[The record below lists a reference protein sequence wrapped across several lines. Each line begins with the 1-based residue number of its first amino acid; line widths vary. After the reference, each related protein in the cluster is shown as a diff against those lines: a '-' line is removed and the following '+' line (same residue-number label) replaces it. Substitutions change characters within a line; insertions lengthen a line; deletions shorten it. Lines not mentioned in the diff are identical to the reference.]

1 MSNLNEKLQTGWMY
15 VKKVFAHMQAQGIS
29 TTFRKVQKRVK
40 TQWNMMKGTHQSDQR
55 VRAIYEEVLASY
67 NSGAIKG
74 VAIISSGM
82 EFDELYNQR
91 TINFA
96 KYLAK
101 RKYGVLYITWQYDE
115 MEEQEKSFQHVYS
128 NLYQIPLYPYVY
140 SKKELSIFSPI
151 KTKVFI
157 STFPAKTFYSMLP
170 LLKEQGFQIEYDI
183 MDEWEEFF
191 KTGEASWYQRSVE
204 EAFITEAD
212 VVSAVS
218 SPLRQKYSHIRGDIL
233 VVGNG
238 YDENISKHP
247 NISNKTKRAD
257 GLIHIGYFG
266 HMTPSWFDWDLLF
279 HLAKQSDIH
288 IHLIGHGAP
297 ETILKKVERI
307 PNITFYGKVHPGELH
322 EYARMWHVGIIP
334 FKKSKLSEAV
344 DPIKIYEY
352 LYFGLPTV
360 STGIPHIGT
369 YPYVYHCETFEQAE
383 QTIRSIYDEIGT
395 MDHEALQSFLAE
407 TTWTKQ
413 FQKIENELNR
423 RK

>member
-1 MSNLNEKLQTGWMY
+1 MANLNEKLQTGWMY
-15 VKKVFAHMQAQGIS
+15 VKKVFANMQEQGIS
-29 TTFRKVQKRVK
+29 TTFHKVQKRIK
-40 TQWNMMKGTHQSDQR
+40 TQLNLMKGAHKSDNR
-55 VRAIYEEVLASY
+55 VKEIYEKVLASY
-67 NSGAIKG
+67 QSGEIKG

-96 KYLAK
+96 KYLAAQQ
-101 RKYGVLYITWQYDE
+101 YGVLYITWQYDE
-115 MEEQEKSFQHVYS
+115 MEVQEKSFQHVYS

-140 SKKELSIFSPI
+140 SKQELSIFSPI
-151 KTKVFI
+151 ETKLFI

-170 LLKEQGFQIEYDI
+170 QLKEQGFQIEYDI

-191 KTGEASWYQRSVE
+191 KKGEASWYQRSVE
-204 EAFITEAD
+204 DAFVAEAD

-218 SPLRQKYSHIRGDIL
+218 SPLCDKFAQIRTDIL

-247 NISNKTKRAD
+247 NISNKVKGSD
-257 GLIHIGYFG
+257 GQINIGYFG

-279 HLAKQSDIH
+279 QLAKQPDIY

-297 ETILKKVERI
+297 EAILKKIEKLQ
-307 PNITFYGKVHPGELH
+307 NMTFYGKVHPGELH
-322 EYARMWHVGIIP
+322 EHARQWHMGIIP

-360 STGIPHIGT
+360 STGIPHIGS
-369 YPYVYHCETFEQAE
+369 YPCVYHCETYSQVE
-383 QTIRSIYDEIGT
+383 QTIRTIYKQIGT
-395 MDHEALQSFLAE
+395 LNQEKRKQFLAD